1 MSLLDDNFDVD
12 SISILKNKIEKYIR
26 DNIYRWS
33 DSPEYG
39 IAFVQCN
46 WSKIIS
52 NLDKYYIYVNAIDST
67 LHVRIDKISK
77 SLPGEFGGPNG
88 AYVLIYDKGKK
99 RPLKTVL
106 GL

>member
-1 MSLLDDNFDVD
+1 MSLLDDNFDID
-12 SISILKNKIEKYIR
+12 SIFILKSKIKKYVR
-26 DNIYRWS
+26 DNVLRWS

-88 AYVLIYDKGKK
+88 AYVLIHDKGEK
-99 RPLKTVL
+99 RPLKIVL

>member
-1 MSLLDDNFDVD
+1 MSLLDDNFDID
-12 SISILKNKIEKYIR
+12 LIFILRSKIEKYVR
-26 DNIYRWS
+26 DNVLRWS
-33 DSPEYG
+33 DSQEFG
-39 IAFVQCN
+39 IAFIQCD

-52 NLDKYYIYVNAIDST
+52 NLDKYYIYCDAVDST

-88 AYVLIYDKGKK
+88 AYVLIHDKGKK
-99 RPLKTVL
+99 RPLKSIF

>member
-52 NLDKYYIYVNAIDST
+52 NLDKYYIYVNAIGST

-77 SLPGEFGGPNG
+77 SLPGEFGGPDG
-88 AYVLIYDKGKK
+88 AYILYKGGKK
-99 RPLKTVL
+99 PLKTVL

>member
-12 SISILKNKIEKYIR
+12 SISILKNKIEKYIKG
-26 DNIYRWS
+26 NIMRWS

-39 IAFVQCN
+39 IVFVRCN

-52 NLDKYYIYVNAIDST
+52 NLDKYYIYVNAIDGVV
-67 LHVRIDKISK
+67 HVRIDKISK
-77 SLPGEFGGPNG
+77 SLPGEFGGPDG
-88 AYVLIYDKGKK
+88 EYILYKGGKK
-99 RPLKTVL
+99 PLKTVL